1 MLKKILKFLFSGTI
15 KEIETE
21 AVYNYEFSSDEMSTI
36 SHYGSLYMHDV
47 HMEELGKLYDEMY
60 SIMERENAFY
70 EAEYDFEFYKEQ
82 IMEEDAKNESE
93 LNSLENKTYEG

>member
-70 EAEYDFEFYKEQ
+70 EAEHDTA
-82 IMEEDAKNESE
+82 EEAIRYYEESSN
-93 LNSLENKTYEG
+93 LTPRSDQPYAG